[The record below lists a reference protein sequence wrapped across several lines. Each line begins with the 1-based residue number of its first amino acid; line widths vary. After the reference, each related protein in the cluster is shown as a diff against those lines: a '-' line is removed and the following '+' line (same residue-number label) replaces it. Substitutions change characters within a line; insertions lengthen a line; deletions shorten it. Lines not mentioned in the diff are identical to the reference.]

1 MLRLHLFCEKVDL
14 CLYYCH
20 SESRS
25 RDRIMKFLLT
35 VSVFLFVF
43 ASCSNSVVESSSREI
58 GADNDL
64 DATAKYDTVFTVD
77 TVVETRILENFSK
90 CRTDF
95 DSVIVPG
102 KSFFWGNSLL
112 GGYDGLFG
120 VSATND
126 SRDYFA
132 HIKKFFES
140 REIPFEAVKVV
151 GMYEN
156 MSTIQEKEDYF
167 RRNVKRFINDST
179 GLVVIQLGDNVDNE
193 QEYIILKESIDL
205 MLDRICSIAKNA
217 KVLWVG
223 EWYATDAKQRFFKE
237 EAEKFGLTFVD
248 ISDLNIPENQSYVGA
263 VVDFPVV
270 KNFSMEYDSYKV
282 DGDSLEI
289 SFSTDGSQYQSKIKV
304 ERFSDD
310 IESKTISWRG
320 YQYIVPNT
328 AVATHP
334 NDKAFK
340 KIAERILKAL
350 GY

>member
-1 MLRLHLFCEKVDL
+1 
-14 CLYYCH
+14 
-20 SESRS
+20 
-25 RDRIMKFLLT
+25 
-35 VSVFLFVF
+35 
-43 ASCSNSVVESSSREI
+43 
-58 GADNDL
+58 
-64 DATAKYDTVFTVD
+64 
-77 TVVETRILENFSK
+77 
-90 CRTDF
+90 
-95 DSVIVPG
+95 
-102 KSFFWGNSLL
+102 
-112 GGYDGLFG
+112 
-120 VSATND
+120 
-126 SRDYFA
+126 
-132 HIKKFFES
+132 
-140 REIPFEAVKVV
+140 
-151 GMYEN
+151 
-156 MSTIQEKEDYF
+156 
-167 RRNVKRFINDST
+167 
-179 GLVVIQLGDNVDNE
+179 
-193 QEYIILKESIDL
+193 

-282 DGDSLEI
+282 GGDSLEI